1 MKTKQVATKAGAQ
14 QQSAA
19 SRFVLAI
26 RKHFFLYLLLLPALL
41 LTLYFQYLPMPGII
55 VAFMDYDV
63 FDGFASPW
71 VGFENFKQIFTL
83 PMFTKS
89 MAHTLL
95 LSALNLLIVQPAPL
109 VFALLL
115 NEIHARKFKRVLQTV
130 SYLPHFLSWIAVIGM
145 ANAIFSTYGTIND
158 IRVALFGEGT
168 ERIRFLASQAFFV
181 PNVLILTVWK
191 TIGWAS
197 IIYLASITGID
208 PQLYEAAYVDGANR
222 FKQCIHITIPSVL
235 PTAIMIF
242 IIQIGQIFHD
252 NFDLVYGLQ
261 NPYIDFETVSTV
273 VYKEGISAGN
283 YSVATALGL
292 FQGLV
297 SFVLVR
303 TVNAFSR
310 KVNDVALW

>member
-1 MKTKQVATKAGAQ
+1 MKTKPIAAKAGVQ
-14 QQSAA
+14 QKSVA
-19 SRFVLAI
+19 SRFVTAI
-26 RKHFFLYLLLLPALL
+26 KKYYVLYLLLAPALL
-41 LTLYFQYLPMPGII
+41 LTLYFSYLPMPGII

-115 NEIHARKFKRVLQTV
+115 NEIHANKFKRVLQTV

-168 ERIRFLASQAFFV
+168 ERIRFLASQGFFV

-191 TIGWAS
+191 SIGWAS

-297 SFVLVR
+297 SFILVR
-303 TVNAFSR
+303 SVNAFSR

>member
-1 MKTKQVATKAGAQ
+1 MKTKQIATKAGTQ
-14 QQSAA
+14 QLSAA
-19 SRFVLAI
+19 SRFVTAI
-26 RKHFFLYLLLLPALL
+26 RKHFFLYLLLAPALL
-41 LTLYFQYLPMPGII
+41 LTLYFQYLPMPGIL

-115 NEIHARKFKRVLQTV
+115 NEIHANKFKRVLQTV

-168 ERIRFLASQAFFV
+168 ERIRFDS
-181 PNVLILTVWK
+181 LIFMLCCREN
-191 TIGWAS
+191 
-197 IIYLASITGID
+197 
-208 PQLYEAAYVDGANR
+208 QR
-222 FKQCIHITIPSVL
+222 
-235 PTAIMIF
+235 
-242 IIQIGQIFHD
+242 
-252 NFDLVYGLQ
+252 
-261 NPYIDFETVSTV
+261 
-273 VYKEGISAGN
+273 
-283 YSVATALGL
+283 
-292 FQGLV
+292 
-297 SFVLVR
+297 
-303 TVNAFSR
+303 
-310 KVNDVALW
+310 